1 MLVCVVSNVLVFCTS
16 CESRRFLMINRRHRA
31 LDPPE
36 RPAVGGEALL
46 QPLSMG
52 FQVCRTS
59 AGARS
64 GAAVVTGE

>member
-1 MLVCVVSNVLVFCTS
+1 ML
-16 CESRRFLMINRRHRA
+16 NRRHRA